1 MQYVAIIAA
10 IFTLFKDTFSD
21 LFKRKEVQFILI
33 GLGAYYVYTTTKK
46 KEEREEIQNN
56 LPNNEAALL
65 AQRLFNAFHPLVS
78 EPIFGWYPPDG
89 TDENAVKAIAIQ
101 MGKLKNY
108 AAVSEAYK
116 SLFSTSLDADLRSE
130 GVTDLFFNNYN
141 AQSGTTTIPTN
152 PTNPTN
158 NISVMVGSNAFV
170 KQAGV
175 NIRSNSTGQPLRL
188 STKGENLGRVLKLE
202 NKTVGGITGIWAQCG
217 KPTQDLGLYKDYV
230 LVSAQYLTSTK
241 P

>member
-10 IFTLFKDTFSD
+10 VFALFKDSFGGI
-21 LFKRKEVQFILI
+21 FKSREIQFLLI
-33 GLGAYYVYTTTKK
+33 ALGGYYLYTSTKK
-46 KEEREEIQNN
+46 KEQKEEILAT
-56 LPNNEAALL
+56 LPDNEAGLL
-65 AQRLFNAFHPLVS
+65 AERLHDAFHPLFTT
-78 EPIFGWYPPDG
+78 PIFGVYLWDG
-89 TDENAVKAIAIQ
+89 TDEEAIKTIASQ
-101 MGKLKNY
+101 MGTKKNY
-108 AAVSEAYK
+108 QAVAEAYQ
-116 SLFSTSLDADLRSE
+116 SLFGTSLETDLKSE
-130 GVTDLFFNNYN
+130 GVFDLFMNTYRGN
-141 AQSGTTTIPTN
+141 AGTTVPTN
-152 PTNPTN
+152 PTNPTS

-188 STKGENLGRVLKLE
+188 SVKGENLGRVLQLE

-230 LVSAQYLTSTK
+230 LVSAQYLTSIK